1 MPASLTAKYIAAAA
15 VNILTQPDGLKIKV
29 DGQYNAL
36 NPYYFAWGI
45 GETHH
50 LEAAAQQ
57 TDAQGRLWQFSSW
70 SNGGPATQ
78 GVVVPPGA
86 DVSGLR
92 VPATYTPLTKGTG
105 NSSLAGFSAM
115 RDGAAWATPCGAPPP
130 PRTT

>member
-57 TDAQGRLWQFSSW
+57 TDAQGRLWQFSSG
-70 SNGGPATQ
+70 SNGGAATAD
-78 GVVVPPGA
+78 VHVAPGA
-86 DVSGLR
+86 GRNGLR
-92 VPATYTPLTKGTG
+92 FPAAYNPFNKVHG
-105 NSSLAGFSAM
+105 NNSLSRFSVILC
-115 RDGAAWATPCGAPPP
+115 TAP
-130 PRTT
+130 R